1 MAALQHGN
9 TAAADVPLSRSRTQQ
24 ETLPWTKDI
33 RTRRAYNMLSTNSPS
48 GIQRRRTIHRRQ
60 NSTPAAF
67 EAPRLQSPRTNTQQ
81 RRHQRTGMSL
91 DLRGLNLEALTT
103 PGADAIPDQ
112 MNLDGTVSNTN
123 LGQQPQHTMQVAQPH
138 SQPQPGPQRSLSR
151 SSVQTSL
158 PSPRTPHRVLRPQ
171 SPLRHS
177 QSPVRTPRSP
187 SKELVDQRIKDLQ
200 QDVLAVYGPNANLFI
215 TLPTP
220 TATPQK
226 PAQAQPQEQCQTPS
240 LEQSFSELAGI
251 NLQPNSNGLPFN
263 FESLDYDIGYESS
276 SHYTSDALSPS
287 PILSPR
293 QKPLQQYLANIPE
306 LPVQEDSV
314 ELPSLEG
321 PFSQAPIFPS
331 ASIAMSL
338 HGLPATA
345 MPQPALLPELDIDS
359 SLEYTG
365 ISPEE
370 VQRYISEQDQSTGK
384 WTCLYPECGKVF
396 GRRENIRSHVQTHL
410 GDRQYKC
417 NGCGKKFVRQH
428 DLKRHA
434 KIHTGN
440 KPYKCPCGAGF
451 ARQDALTRHR
461 QRGMCVGGFANVVRK
476 NVKRGR
482 PKKIRPELEERM
494 EKADRTRRALASAS
508 SSISAGSP
516 MSDPSSSPPAF
527 EDVLQSHG
535 PSAILLE
542 TRSFHKSISSPSDHF
557 RYVTTSPLKIS
568 ANHCTSFAPDAKP
581 YVTEPTMTTS
591 SFASSSSYAEDTT
604 SMALLQ
610 HFSQPTHTPPQS
622 PANQRPHSS
631 GSMTSEKVEVHTSPL
646 KAASTPSR
654 ASTQSNPFTTP
665 PTSPAGPPTE
675 TKDDLDNLFELPDNA
690 YSQFELELQ
699 AMGTLDGAC
708 DFLDFTV

>member
-1 MAALQHGN
+1 
-9 TAAADVPLSRSRTQQ
+9 
-24 ETLPWTKDI
+24 
-33 RTRRAYNMLSTNSPS
+33 MLSTNSPS

-67 EAPRLQSPRTNTQQ
+67 EAPRLQSLPTNMQQ

-91 DLRGLNLEALTT
+91 DLRGLNLEALTRPEAAT
-103 PGADAIPDQ
+103 IPDQ
-112 MNLDGTVSNTN
+112 MNPDG
-123 LGQQPQHTMQVAQPH
+123 
-138 SQPQPGPQRSLSR
+138 SR
-151 SSVQTSL
+151 N
-158 PSPRTPHRVLRPQ
+158 RTA
-171 SPLRHS
+171 
-177 QSPVRTPRSP
+177 SP
-187 SKELVDQRIKDLQ
+187 SRATSDPSRDPQYRPLSHHR

-220 TATPQK
+220 TVTPQK
-226 PAQAQPQEQCQTPS
+226 QAQVQTQEQCQPAS
-240 LEQSFSELAGI
+240 LEQSFSEITGI
-251 NLQPNSNGLPFN
+251 NLQPNSNALAFN

-306 LPVQEDSV
+306 LPIQETSTG
-314 ELPSLEG
+314 LPTLEG
-321 PFSQAPIFPS
+321 PFQQAPMFPTAAIS
-331 ASIAMSL
+331 MPM
-338 HGLPATA
+338 HGLPTTA
-345 MPQPALLPELDIDS
+345 MSGPELLSELEMDA

-370 VQRYISEQDQSTGK
+370 VQRYISEQDQNSGK

-482 PKKIRPELEERM
+482 PKKQRPELEERM
-494 EKADRTRRALASAS
+494 EKADRTRRALVSAS

-516 MSDPSSSPPAF
+516 MSDSTSSPPAF
-527 EDVLQSHG
+527 EDVLQPHG
-535 PSAILLE
+535 PSTLLLE

-557 RYVTTSPLKIS
+557 
-568 ANHCTSFAPDAKP
+568 SFAPDAKS
-581 YVTEPTMTTS
+581 YAAEPTMTTS

-610 HFSQPTHTPPQS
+610 QFSQPTHTPPQS
-622 PANQRPHSS
+622 PADQRPYSS
-631 GSMTSEKVEVHTSPL
+631 GSLTCEKVRVHPSPL
-646 KAASTPSR
+646 KATSTPSR
-654 ASTQSNPFTTP
+654 SSSQSNPFTTP
-665 PTSPAGPPTE
+665 PTSPAGPPLE
-675 TKDDLDNLFELPDNA
+675 SKDDLDDLFELPDNA

>member
-1 MAALQHGN
+1 MFRLYSNMA
-9 TAAADVPLSRSRTQQ
+9 TADLRLSRSRTQQ

-67 EAPRLQSPRTNTQQ
+67 EAPRLQSLPTNMQQ

-91 DLRGLNLEALTT
+91 DLRGLNLEALTRPEAAT
-103 PGADAIPDQ
+103 IPDQ
-112 MNLDGTVSNTN
+112 MNPDGSVSNTN
-123 LGQQPQHTMQVAQPH
+123 LGQPPQHTMQVAQPH
-138 SQPQPGPQRSLSR
+138 SQPQPGHQRSFSR
-151 SSVQTSL
+151 PSVQTSL

-171 SPLRHS
+171 SPLRYS
-177 QSPVRTPRSP
+177 QSPVRTPHSP

-220 TATPQK
+220 TVTPQK
-226 PAQAQPQEQCQTPS
+226 QAQVQTQEQCQPAS
-240 LEQSFSELAGI
+240 LEQSFSEITGI
-251 NLQPNSNGLPFN
+251 NLQPNSNALAFN

-306 LPVQEDSV
+306 LPIQETSTG
-314 ELPSLEG
+314 LPTLEG
-321 PFSQAPIFPS
+321 PFQQAPMFPTAAIS
-331 ASIAMSL
+331 MPM
-338 HGLPATA
+338 HGLPTTA
-345 MPQPALLPELDIDS
+345 MSGPELLSELEMDA

-370 VQRYISEQDQSTGK
+370 VQRYISEQDQNSGK

-482 PKKIRPELEERM
+482 PKKQRPELEERM
-494 EKADRTRRALASAS
+494 EKADRTRRALVSAS

-516 MSDPSSSPPAF
+516 MSDSTSSPPAF
-527 EDVLQSHG
+527 EDVLQPHG
-535 PSAILLE
+535 PSTLLLE

-557 RYVTTSPLKIS
+557 RYATILLLQIC
-568 ANHCTSFAPDAKP
+568 ANQFTSFAPDAKS
-581 YVTEPTMTTS
+581 YAAEPTMTTS

-610 HFSQPTHTPPQS
+610 QFSQPTHTPPQS
-622 PANQRPHSS
+622 PADQRPYSS
-631 GSMTSEKVEVHTSPL
+631 GSLTCEKVRVHPSPL
-646 KAASTPSR
+646 KATSTPSR
-654 ASTQSNPFTTP
+654 SSSQSNPFTTP
-665 PTSPAGPPTE
+665 PTSPAGPPLE
-675 TKDDLDNLFELPDNA
+675 SKDDLDDLFELPDNA